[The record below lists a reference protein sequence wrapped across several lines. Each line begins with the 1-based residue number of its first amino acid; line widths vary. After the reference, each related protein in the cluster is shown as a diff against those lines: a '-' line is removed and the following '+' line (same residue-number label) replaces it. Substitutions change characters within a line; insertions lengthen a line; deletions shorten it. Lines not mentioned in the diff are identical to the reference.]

1 VGKSAEDLLPAD
13 PVLGEVDRFR
23 QPAMLFV
30 VTCLH
35 AAKYLPTVRRAVP
48 WYIWPLLAVASAV
61 KALPV
66 DFGVDEVLF
75 TLAFALIAWRR
86 PGLLRALYRE
96 AQAGKPSPCDS
107 QRRASDRQA
116 RRPWI
121 EPRRPVSQKTL
132 AQDAQQ

>member
-1 VGKSAEDLLPAD
+1 MSGRVSRTWRRVRAARAPDIVRAARQTM
-13 PVLGEVDRFR
+13 RF
-23 QPAMLFV
+23 L
-30 VTCLH
+30 VTCVH

-61 KALPV
+61 KTLPV

-96 AQAGKPSPCDS
+96 AQAGKPAPC
-107 QRRASDRQA
+107 RC
-116 RRPWI
+116 
-121 EPRRPVSQKTL
+121 PRHT
-132 AQDAQQ
+132 